1 MKYYKLS
8 EKHLKEFKV
17 LCDEKGIKYETEAE
31 YEEAAR
37 NLVGFVDVLVEM
49 DMAQRALKKRLET
62 EPKGFALEG
71 KGRNCSLCGRGIYE
85 GDGWYDKW
93 GFKCMNCQDAV
104 NKKKIPGSLCGDW
117 DHKKCITDSTLS
129 WKSGLHTQTIRKLIR
144 NGEIKARQIPK
155 GPYMI
160 LRKDNPNIA
169 DVLERE
175 QKAQAEKAKLKEQ
188 LATQKTK

>member
-1 MKYYKLS
+1 MSYHKVS
-8 EKHLKEFKV
+8 EKYLKDFKET
-17 LCDEKGIKYETEAE
+17 CDKKGIKYETEAE

-37 NLVGFVDVLVEM
+37 NLINLVDLLVEM
-49 DMAQRALKKRLET
+49 DMAQRALKRRLET

-71 KGRNCSLCGRGIYE
+71 KGRNCSLCRRSVYE

-117 DHKKCITDSTLS
+117 DYEKSITESALS
-129 WKSGLHTQTIRKLIR
+129 WKSGLHAQTIRKLIR
-144 NGEIKARQIPK
+144 NGEIKARRIPH

-169 DVLERE
+169 NILERE
-175 QKAQAEKAKLKEQ
+175 RNLKGIKDKAK
-188 LATQKTK
+188 TR

>member
-1 MKYYKLS
+1 MSYHKVTDKY
-8 EKHLKEFKV
+8 LKEFKE
-17 LCDEKGIKYETEAE
+17 LCDKKNIKYETEAE

-49 DMAQRALKKRLET
+49 DMAQRALKKRLES

-71 KGRNCSLCGRGIYE
+71 KGRNCSLCRRSVYD

-117 DHKKCITDSTLS
+117 DHKKCITDSDLS

-144 NGEIKARQIPK
+144 NGEIKARPIPK
-155 GPYMI
+155 GPFMI
-160 LRKDNPNIA
+160 LRKDNPNISK
-169 DVLERE
+169 VLD
-175 QKAQAEKAKLKEQ
+175 AEYKRFSEKNNK
-188 LATQKTK
+188 K